1 MTGRSRSPSHYSVAD
16 AARDDPAGPDLES
29 FAPDAVRWAA
39 WRPEEIACLLANVQ
53 TPWYVAGGWAID
65 LFLGGQRRDHED
77 LEIAVPYDR
86 FHELAPVLAGYEVF
100 LIGGQPRRAWPLE
113 QAGAASEPEHQARV
127 RDPASGLWRFGIF
140 RERYDGNTWLCR
152 RDARIRLSYDRVVA
166 YTSDGLP
173 YARPEIAL
181 LFKGKAPR
189 PKDDDDFAA
198 ALPHLTPAA
207 RRWLATALALVYPDH
222 RWLADL
228 G

>member
-1 MTGRSRSPSHYSVAD
+1 VAD
-16 AARDDPAGPDLES
+16 AAHDDPAGPDLEP

-39 WRPEEIACLLANVQ
+39 WRPEEVARLLANVQ
-53 TPWYVAGGWAID
+53 TPWYIAGGWAID
-65 LFLGGQRRDHED
+65 LFLGGQRREHED

-86 FHELAPVLAGYEVF
+86 FHELAPVLAGFDLF

-113 QAGAASEPEHQARV
+113 HAGDAAEPEHQARAREPV
-127 RDPASGLWRFGIF
+127 SGPWRFGIF
-140 RERYDGNTWLCR
+140 RERYDGATWICR
-152 RDARIRLSYDRVVA
+152 RDARIRLPYDRVVA

-181 LFKGKAPR
+181 PFKGKAPR

-207 RRWLATALALVYPDH
+207 RRWLATALALVYPNH
-222 RWLADL
+222 RWLAAL

>member
-1 MTGRSRSPSHYSVAD
+1 MKEGRGM
-16 AARDDPAGPDLES
+16 AAPES
-29 FAPDAVRWAA
+29 FDADPDAWAA
-39 WRPEEIACLLANVQ
+39 WRPEEVARLLANVQ

-65 LFLGGQRRDHED
+65 LFLGGQRREHED
-77 LEIAVPYDR
+77 LDLAVPYDR
-86 FHELAPVLAGYEVF
+86 FHELAPVLAGYDLF

-113 QAGAASEPEHQARV
+113 HAGDASEPEHQVRARE
-127 RDPASGLWRFGIF
+127 PASGLWRFGIF
-140 RERYDGNTWLCR
+140 RERYDGNTWICR
-152 RDARIRLSYDRVVA
+152 RDARIRLPYDRVVA
-166 YTSDGLP
+166 STSDGLP